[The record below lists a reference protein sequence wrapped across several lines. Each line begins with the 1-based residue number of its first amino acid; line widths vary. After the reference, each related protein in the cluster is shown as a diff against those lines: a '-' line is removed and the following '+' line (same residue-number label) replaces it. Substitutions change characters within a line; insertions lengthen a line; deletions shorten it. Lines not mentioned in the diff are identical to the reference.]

1 MAGNTVVSLSGY
13 QQGGSASGGGPADL
27 SDDTE
32 NKDGSWTL
40 EKCIQAYTTYLDNKT
55 LEIQEQQNA
64 RRYRHG
70 SQWTSDQIK
79 TFNDRRQPVV
89 TYNKIGRKI
98 DGIVGLV
105 ERLKQDPK
113 AYPRTPQHQQ
123 GADLATAVLR
133 FIMDRNKWNEV
144 GPIIAEAAAIDGLA
158 GIELDLKA
166 MPEQQNG
173 GRQNG
178 GMPGMGHNGGPPMQ
192 PPQPDY
198 DVLFGPV
205 DNDGF
210 FYDPRSFKHDFADA
224 RYMGV
229 GKYVDE
235 EMMIELLP
243 GMEDDI
249 KAACDSSGELTSNS
263 DRDAKWFQSK
273 GDFKQVRLV
282 DIWYKSKGGWKWA
295 LFTGSKIL
303 MAGETPFKDEHDKP
317 FCKYLMF
324 SAQVDHEGDRYGF
337 PRNLQSAQ
345 DEVNQR
351 RSKGLHE
358 LNNRRIIA
366 TKSAVA
372 DGNVEALRREAAR
385 ADGIVLV
392 NTGLDDIRFDDQAK
406 QAAVMGQ
413 LEFMRDAAQEIE
425 NFGPNPALAGGGA
438 GGGLANGSSGRAIA
452 LLQQAGIAELGPYM
466 LNMRAWKMRVYR
478 SLFNAV
484 QTYWTNERWIRVTD
498 AEGQPQFV
506 KINETVAVDP
516 VTGMPQL
523 RNAVGELDVDI
534 ILDEGPDSIT
544 LMQDTYD
551 AISQALPAVAPMLS
565 PGKAAA
571 VMDVLI
577 ETSPLPAD
585 IKKKFRDAGQNEAQQ
600 PDPKTE
606 EAKAKLMLEQQQA
619 QARMGLEREKAQAD
633 LAAKQQAALLDRQ
646 TEQEKAAIEMQ
657 IEREK
662 AQNQMQIEQF
672 KATTQAQLNAQKAA
686 QEAQQQQQQ
695 MQLPLEQPQ
704 AQPQDDVDMRTLH
717 FRNGM
722 ILERDAERRKSEA
735 AKSSKLDDALAQL
748 VGVIGQSHQGLMQAV
763 SKPRKAVIQR
773 DPKTGKVIGAMS
785 ISEG

>member
-1 MAGNTVVSLSGY
+1 MVASVVNFSGY
-13 QQGGSASGGGPADL
+13 AQGGSAAGGGPADL
-27 SDDTE
+27 SDNDE

-70 SQWTSDQIK
+70 SQWTSEQIK

-166 MPEQQNG
+166 MPPSKPLNNEGNLFRLEQ
-173 GRQNG
+173 
-178 GMPGMGHNGGPPMQ
+178 PP

-198 DVLFGPV
+198 DVMFSPV

-210 FYDPRSFKHDFADA
+210 FYDPRSFKHDFSDA
-224 RYMGV
+224 RYMGI

-235 EMMIELLP
+235 EQLIELLP

-263 DRDAKWFQSK
+263 DKDAKWFQAN

-282 DIWYKSKGGWKWA
+282 DVWYKSKGGWRWT

-303 MAGETPFKDEHDKP
+303 MAGTSPFVDEYEKQ

-366 TKSAVA
+366 TKAAVA

-425 NFGPNPALAGGGA
+425 NFGPNPALAGGG
-438 GGGLANGSSGRAIA
+438 GGAGLANGSSGRAIA

-466 LNMRAWKMRVYR
+466 LNLRAWKMRVYR
-478 SLFNAV
+478 SLFNSV
-484 QTYWTNERWIRVTD
+484 QKYWTNERWIRVTD

-506 KINETVAVDP
+506 KINETVSVSY
-516 VTGMPQL
+516 THLTLQTIL
-523 RNAVGELDVDI
+523 RV
-534 ILDEGPDSIT
+534 
-544 LMQDTYD
+544 
-551 AISQALPAVAPMLS
+551 
-565 PGKAAA
+565 
-571 VMDVLI
+571 
-577 ETSPLPAD
+577 
-585 IKKKFRDAGQNEAQQ
+585 
-600 PDPKTE
+600 
-606 EAKAKLMLEQQQA
+606 
-619 QARMGLEREKAQAD
+619 
-633 LAAKQQAALLDRQ
+633 
-646 TEQEKAAIEMQ
+646 
-657 IEREK
+657 
-662 AQNQMQIEQF
+662 
-672 KATTQAQLNAQKAA
+672 
-686 QEAQQQQQQ
+686 
-695 MQLPLEQPQ
+695 
-704 AQPQDDVDMRTLH
+704 
-717 FRNGM
+717 
-722 ILERDAERRKSEA
+722 
-735 AKSSKLDDALAQL
+735 
-748 VGVIGQSHQGLMQAV
+748 
-763 SKPRKAVIQR
+763 
-773 DPKTGKVIGAMS
+773 
-785 ISEG
+785 

>member
-1 MAGNTVVSLSGY
+1 MVASVVNFSGY
-13 QQGGSASGGGPADL
+13 AQGGSAAGGGPADL
-27 SDDTE
+27 SDNDE

-70 SQWTSDQIK
+70 SQWTSEQIK

-166 MPEQQNG
+166 MPPSKPLNNEGNLFRLEQ
-173 GRQNG
+173 
-178 GMPGMGHNGGPPMQ
+178 PP

-198 DVLFGPV
+198 DVMFSPV

-210 FYDPRSFKHDFADA
+210 FYDPRSFKHDFSDA
-224 RYMGV
+224 RYMGI

-235 EMMIELLP
+235 EQLIELLP

-263 DRDAKWFQSK
+263 DKDAKWFQAN

-282 DIWYKSKGGWKWA
+282 DVWYKSKGGWRWT

-303 MAGETPFKDEHDKP
+303 MAGTSPFVDEYEKQ

-366 TKSAVA
+366 TKAAVA

-425 NFGPNPALAGGGA
+425 NFGPNPALAGGG
-438 GGGLANGSSGRAIA
+438 GGAGLANGSSGRAIA

-466 LNMRAWKMRVYR
+466 LNLRAWKMRVYR
-478 SLFNAV
+478 SLFNSV
-484 QTYWTNERWIRVTD
+484 QKYWTNERWIRVTD

-506 KINETVAVDP
+506 KINEVVQIDP
-516 VTGMPQL
+516 VTGTPML

-577 ETSPLPAD
+577 ETAPLPAD

-600 PDPKTE
+600 PDPKQQ
-606 EAKAKLMLEQQQA
+606 EAQAKLLMEQQQG
-619 QARMGLEREKAQAD
+619 QAKIALEREKMQAD
-633 LAAKQQAALLDRQ
+633 LTAKREAAQLQQQ
-646 TEQEKAAIEMQ
+646 TEVQKTTLELQ

-662 AQNQMQIEQF
+662 AQNQMAIEQF
-672 KATTQAQLNAQKAA
+672 KAQTQAQIAADKAA
-686 QEAQQQQQQ
+686 Q
-695 MQLPLEQPQ
+695 Q
-704 AQPQDDVDMRTLH
+704 AQIPQQHSMDFGPDEDVARRTMHYRDGLV
-717 FRNGM
+717 RER
-722 ILERDAERRKSEA
+722 ERDAEHAARASKTDEA
-735 AKSSKLDDALAQL
+735 MAALINA
-748 VGVIGQSHQGLMQAV
+748 ISHSHAGLMQAV
-763 SKPRKAVIQR
+763 SKPRKAVIHR
-773 DPKTGKVIGAMS
+773 DPKTGKVIGASSSM
-785 ISEG
+785 ED

>member
-1 MAGNTVVSLSGY
+1 MVASVVNFSGY
-13 QQGGSASGGGPADL
+13 AQGGSAAGGGPADL
-27 SDDTE
+27 SDNDE

-70 SQWTSDQIK
+70 SQWTSEQIK

-166 MPEQQNG
+166 MPPSKPLNNEGNLFRLEQ
-173 GRQNG
+173 
-178 GMPGMGHNGGPPMQ
+178 PP

-198 DVLFGPV
+198 DVMFSPV

-210 FYDPRSFKHDFADA
+210 FYDPRSFKHDFSDA
-224 RYMGV
+224 RYMGI

-235 EMMIELLP
+235 EQLIELLP

-263 DRDAKWFQSK
+263 DKDAKWFQAN

-282 DIWYKSKGGWKWA
+282 DVWYKSKGGWRWT

-303 MAGETPFKDEHDKP
+303 MAGTSPFVDEYEKQ

-366 TKSAVA
+366 TKAAVA

-438 GGGLANGSSGRAIA
+438 GAGLANGSSGRAIA

-466 LNMRAWKMRVYR
+466 LNLRAWKMRVYR
-478 SLFNAV
+478 SLFNSV
-484 QTYWTNERWIRVTD
+484 QKYWTNERWIRVTD

-506 KINETVAVDP
+506 KINEVVQIDP
-516 VTGMPQL
+516 VTGTPML

-577 ETSPLPAD
+577 ETAPLPAD

-600 PDPKTE
+600 PDPKQQ
-606 EAKAKLMLEQQQA
+606 EAQAKLLMEQQQG
-619 QARMGLEREKAQAD
+619 QAKIALEREKMQAD
-633 LAAKQQAALLDRQ
+633 LTAKREAAQLQQQ
-646 TEQEKAAIEMQ
+646 TEVQKTTLELQ

-662 AQNQMQIEQF
+662 AQNQMAIEQF
-672 KATTQAQLNAQKAA
+672 KAQTQAQIAADKAA
-686 QEAQQQQQQ
+686 Q
-695 MQLPLEQPQ
+695 Q
-704 AQPQDDVDMRTLH
+704 AQIPQQHSMDFGPDEDVARRTMHYRDGLV
-717 FRNGM
+717 RER
-722 ILERDAERRKSEA
+722 ERDAEHAARASKTDEA
-735 AKSSKLDDALAQL
+735 MAALINA
-748 VGVIGQSHQGLMQAV
+748 ISHSHAGLMQAV
-763 SKPRKAVIQR
+763 SKPRKAVIHR
-773 DPKTGKVIGAMS
+773 DPKTGKVIGASSSM
-785 ISEG
+785 ED

>member
-1 MAGNTVVSLSGY
+1 MVASVVNFSGY
-13 QQGGSASGGGPADL
+13 AQGGSAAGGGPADL
-27 SDDTE
+27 SDNNE

-40 EKCIQAYTTYLDNKT
+40 EKCIKAYTTYLDNKSE
-55 LEIQEQQNA
+55 EIQEQQNA

-166 MPEQQNG
+166 MPATEQTQQQG
-173 GRQNG
+173 
-178 GMPGMGHNGGPPMQ
+178 Q
-192 PPQPDY
+192 PPPQQPDY
-198 DVLFGPV
+198 DVIFGPV

-210 FYDPRSFKHDFADA
+210 FYDPRSFKHDFSDA
-224 RYMGV
+224 RYMGI

-235 EMMIELLP
+235 EQLIELLP

-249 KAACDSSGELTSNS
+249 RAACDSSGELTSNS
-263 DRDAKWFQSK
+263 DRDTKWFQSA

-282 DIWYKSKGGWKWA
+282 DVWYKSKGGWKWA

-303 MAGETPFKDEHDKP
+303 MAGESPFVDEYEKQ

-351 RSKGLHE
+351 RSKGLFE
-358 LNNRRIIA
+358 QSNRRIIA
-366 TKSAVA
+366 TKAAVA

-385 ADGIVLV
+385 GDGIVLV
-392 NTGLDDIRFDDQAK
+392 NTSLDDIRFDDQAK

-425 NFGPNPALAGGGA
+425 NFGPNPALAGGG
-438 GGGLANGSSGRAIA
+438 GGAGLANGSSGRAIA

-466 LNMRAWKMRVYR
+466 LNLRAWKMRVYR
-478 SLFNAV
+478 SLFNSV
-484 QTYWTNERWIRVTD
+484 QKYWTNERWIRVTD
-498 AEGQPQFV
+498 ADGQPQFV
-506 KINETVAVDP
+506 KINEVVQIDP
-516 VTGMPQL
+516 VTGKPML

-600 PDPKTE
+600 PDPKAE

-619 QARMGLEREKAQAD
+619 TARMALEREKAMAD
-633 LAAKQQAALLDRQ
+633 LASKQQVAQLDQQ
-646 TEQEKAAIEMQ
+646 TEREKAALEMQ

-672 KATTQAQLNAQKAA
+672 KATTQAQLAQEKAA
-686 QEAQQQQQQ
+686 QDAQMQQVQAEQKQ
-695 MQLPLEQPQ
+695 MQLPFE
-704 AQPQDDVDMRTLH
+704 QPQDDVDVQALH
-717 FRNGM
+717 YRNG
-722 ILERDAERRKSEA
+722 LVLDRDKERKQQDR
-735 AKSSKLDDALAQL
+735 KLDEALAQL
-748 VGVIGQSHQGLMQAV
+748 VGVIGQSHQGLMSAM
-763 SKPRKAVIQR
+763 SKPRKAVIHR
-773 DPKTGKVIGAMS
+773 DPRTGKVIGAAS
-785 ISEG
+785 IVED

>member
-1 MAGNTVVSLSGY
+1 MVSNVVSMTGY
-13 QQGGSASGGGPADL
+13 QQGGSAAGGGPADL
-27 SDDTE
+27 SDQDI

-40 EKCIQAYTTYLDNKT
+40 EKCIHAYTTYLDNKV

-70 SQWTSDQIK
+70 AQWTAEQIK
-79 TFNDRRQPVV
+79 ALDARKQPVV

-133 FIMDRNKWNEV
+133 YIMDRNKWNEV
-144 GPIIAEAAAIDGLA
+144 GPIIAEAAAVDGIG
-158 GIELDLKA
+158 GIELDLKT
-166 MPEQQNG
+166 MPQTEQTQQQG
-173 GRQNG
+173 
-178 GMPGMGHNGGPPMQ
+178 Q
-192 PPQPDY
+192 PPPPQQSDY
-198 DVLFGPV
+198 DVLFRPV

-210 FYDPRSFKHDFADA
+210 FYDPRSFKHDFDDA

-235 EMMIELLP
+235 EMMVELMP

-249 KAACDSSGELTSNS
+249 RSACDASGELTTNS
-263 DRDAKWFQSK
+263 DRDTKWFQSK

-282 DIWYKSKGGWKWA
+282 DIWYRTRGTWRWA

-303 MAGETPFKDEHDKP
+303 MQGVTPFVDEFDKP

-358 LNNRRIIA
+358 LNNRRIMA
-366 TKSAVA
+366 TKAAVA

-385 ADGIVLV
+385 SDGIVLV
-392 NTGLDDIRFDDQAK
+392 NTNLQDITFDDAAK

-425 NFGPNPALAGGGA
+425 NFGPNPALAGGGQGA
-438 GGGLANGSSGRAIA
+438 GLTAGSSGRAIA

-484 QTYWTNERWIRVTD
+484 QKYWTNERWIRVTD

-506 KINETVAVDP
+506 KINETVSVDP
-516 VTGMPQL
+516 VTGMPMM

-544 LMQDTYD
+544 LMQDTYE

-619 QARMGLEREKAQAD
+619 QARMALEREKAMAD
-633 LAAKQQAALLDRQ
+633 LASKQQVAQLDQQ
-646 TEQEKAAIEMQ
+646 TEREKAALEMQ

-672 KATTQAQLNAQKAA
+672 KATTQAQLNAEKAA
-686 QEAQQQQQQ
+686 QDAQMQQAQAAQQQ

-704 AQPQDDVDMRTLH
+704 PQDEIGQRTDH
-717 FRNGM
+717 FRKSL
-722 ILERDAERRKSEA
+722 IIQRQDEERGK
-735 AKSSKLDDALAQL
+735 AKRMDDLLATLAQHHDL
-748 VGVIGQSHQGLMQAV
+748 LSAL
-763 SKPRKAVIQR
+763 SKPRKAVVHR
-773 DPKTGKVIGAMS
+773 DPRTNKIIGAEL